1 MANLKEKEVS
11 FISELLTYEESLT
24 KKLCSYAC
32 CVKDAELAEE
42 LKSLCEKTKARSKC
56 LYNTL

>member
-24 KKLCSYAC
+24 KKICSYAN
-32 CVKDAELAEE
+32 CVKDVELAEE
-42 LKSLCEKTKARSKC
+42 LKSLCEKNRVRAKS
-56 LYNTL
+56 LYNAL